1 MGSSKSLMNRCLSIH
16 RQVFIMYANQA
27 LDYLVPADW
36 QAAPAIAM
44 VYLNKVLKE
53 KPHFLFI
60 LSTGLGKSR
69 VTMVLL

>member
-1 MGSSKSLMNRCLSIH
+1 
-16 RQVFIMYANQA
+16 MYANQA